1 MRNSYSC
8 ILLFVSPPL
17 GPTEKL
23 YGADK
28 STNERMEKALEVKV
42 TIVGRDFDYP
52 DPFVQCEDD
61 WAFVDGPYV
70 LVRGTRKCVRKAVK
84 VVSHILCD
92 CGTAFDDTDKDRLK
106 KDIAAATV
114 QCAIASGEST
124 KIHGDDADR
133 QYTRTSGE
141 ASFYSSMHENAEFP
155 SQLNSSN
162 YDYTYRINFPS
173 WMNSNLVVGRIVGRK
188 GQHVKKLCE
197 RYHCSIDTFGAST
210 ARPREHP
217 DDEDELPYLVCII
230 SGPNRDQIDEC
241 RLYIESIALNSTE
254 PEWRGRFA
262 YDLAV
267 STDVGY
273 SDHYCY
279 YNSPRD
285 GSIIVAA
292 VWPHSGD
299 GSQKYMTCID
309 ITPGVVEAPEET
321 IGDLEELGHHYYC
334 VIHLWGSVEEPHL
347 HIVADSYEDVQ
358 AVANEI
364 YRRLTG
370 TSRNNGTEEGITE

>member
-1 MRNSYSC
+1 
-8 ILLFVSPPL
+8 
-17 GPTEKL
+17 
-23 YGADK
+23 
-28 STNERMEKALEVKV
+28 MEKALEVKV

-52 DPFVQCEDD
+52 DPFVQCEED

-84 VVSHILCD
+84 VVSHLLCD
-92 CGTAFDDTDKDRLK
+92 AAFDGTDKDRLK
-106 KDIAAATV
+106 KDVAAATV
-114 QCAIASGEST
+114 QCDIVSSEST
-124 KIHGDDADR
+124 EVEVHGDYADR
-133 QYTRTSGE
+133 NYTRTSGE
-141 ASFYSSMHENAEFP
+141 ASFYSSMQENAELP
-155 SQLNSSN
+155 SQFNRSH
-162 YDYTYRINFPS
+162 YDYTTHTYRINFPS
-173 WMNSNLVVGRIVGRK
+173 WMNSSLVVGRIVGKK

-197 RYHCSIDTFGAST
+197 RFNCHIDTFGAST

-241 RLYIESIALNSTE
+241 RLYIESIAMNSTE

-267 STDVGY
+267 STEVGY

-279 YNSPRD
+279 YNAPRD
-285 GSIIVAA
+285 GSIVVSA
-292 VWPHSGD
+292 VWPHPGD

-309 ITPGVVEAPEET
+309 ITTGVVEAPEET
-321 IGDLEELGHHYYC
+321 IGDLEKLGHHYYC

-347 HIVADSYEDVQ
+347 HIVADSYEDAQ

-370 TSRNNGTEEGITE
+370 ASRNNGTEEGSAE